1 MEDILLMDG
10 EGIPSDG
17 ARVVWG
23 GSGRFRAMM
32 TVGQSPSY
40 TTIRGHTESRHFY
53 EMKKN
58 EGEKKKTKG
67 FWDEYFKHKVNIS
80 KYIF

>member
-1 MEDILLMDG
+1 MEEILLMDG
-10 EGIPSDG
+10 ERIPSDG

-40 TTIRGHTESRHFY
+40 TTIHGHTESRHFY
-53 EMKKN
+53 EMKK
-58 EGEKKKTKG
+58 KKMKVRKKT
-67 FWDEYFKHKVNIS
+67 
-80 KYIF
+80 